1 MKSYR
6 RRSSG
11 VGRTISFRSFRQS
24 FPLRIFYFLKYR
36 NRVRKKRFTRIKF
49 PRKVETVSVY
59 LISAQPALAN
69 LFSIR
74 GNGKIAIKFHFILR
88 ARARFIVRSNCLP
101 SFQCTRDEK
110 KRAILKSLEI
120 VPLGGN
126 ALEIYLR
133 KRLKHYRETTMGDQ
147 NSTAFH
153 FYSPPLPLFF
163 PLLLRYF
170 CPSFSLTTRVIIV
183 LCNYRFSRLARK
195 WNERSKQATR
205 KIYIHQPVNIYL

>member
-1 MKSYR
+1 MMKSYR
-6 RRSSG
+6 RRSFG

-183 LCNYRFSRLARK
+183 LCNYRFSRLRE
-195 WNERSKQATR
+195 NETSGRNKRHVKFTFISR
-205 KIYIHQPVNIYL
+205 